1 MIEKEKMD
9 AAEKAAGNLP
19 IFDIL
24 PYQQKKV
31 GIVTTGSEIKRTD
44 PGYLH
49 TSTPGKAFRVSDRSD
64 RPGDAGR

>member
-1 MIEKEKMD
+1 MD

-31 GIVTTGSEIKRTD
+31 GIVTTGSEIKKGTD

-49 TSTPGKAFRVSDRSD
+49 TGTPEKLSGFRQK
-64 RPGDAGR
+64 